1 MGQVL
6 YYRYAYN
13 QTRGMFGWL
22 LYKQDNDGAT
32 IKAATST
39 LSSPCSPTSKS
50 DDCNESTSLLNPLA
64 GDNSRSPTALDHKQS
79 DQTRWIVR
87 LFLLL
92 SVLFWLVLLLG
103 SAFFFFWP
111 WAKEKVDLDQWH
123 LLPQS
128 LGWSSAILYCCS
140 RKSGVCGV

>member
-22 LYKQDNDGAT
+22 LYKQDNNETTFEAT
-32 IKAATST
+32 TST
-39 LSSPCSPTSKS
+39 TSSPCPPASKP
-50 DDCNESTSLLNPLA
+50 DNCNESTSLLN
-64 GDNSRSPTALDHKQS
+64 SPSGGHPHSLTALNHKQS

-128 LGWSSAILYCCS
+128 LGWASAILYCCS
-140 RKSGVCGV
+140 RKSGVVGV